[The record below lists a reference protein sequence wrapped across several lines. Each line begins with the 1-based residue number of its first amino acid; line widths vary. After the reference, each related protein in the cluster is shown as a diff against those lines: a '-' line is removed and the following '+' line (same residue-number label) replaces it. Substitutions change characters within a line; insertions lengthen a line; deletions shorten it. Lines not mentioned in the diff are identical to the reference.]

1 MVSTALTQ
9 WRSARACRL
18 DRLLSAHVAVGGSG
32 AGRRWAT
39 EELNHALVL
48 RLASEFQGFC
58 RDLHNDAVE
67 VILAGSAAGNLPLQ
81 QALRAAHT
89 TTRRLDR
96 GNADSDGLRKDFS
109 LFGMNLWSALTV
121 SYPAKS
127 TEWRRKLELLNE
139 TRNGLAHDDGTRLVK
154 MRAAGWSPTLA
165 SVRRWRAA
173 LDGLATGMDHVT
185 GEHLRRILGVAHW

>member
-1 MVSTALTQ
+1 M
-9 WRSARACRL
+9 
-18 DRLLSAHVAVGGSG
+18 SAHVAVGGSG

-67 VILAGSAAGNLPLQ
+67 VILAGSAPRNLPLQ
-81 QALRAAHT
+81 QALRAACT
-89 TTRRLDR
+89 TSRRLDR
-96 GNADSDGLRKDFS
+96 GNADPDGLRKDFG
-109 LFGMNLWSALTV
+109 LFGMKLWPDLTV
-121 SYPAKS
+121 SYPSKS
-127 TEWRRKLELLNE
+127 AEWQRKLELLNAV
-139 TRNGLAHDDGTRLVK
+139 RNGLAHDDGNRLVK
-154 MRAAGWSPTLA
+154 VRAVGWPPTLA

-185 GEHLRRILGVAHW
+185 REHLRRLLNVTPW